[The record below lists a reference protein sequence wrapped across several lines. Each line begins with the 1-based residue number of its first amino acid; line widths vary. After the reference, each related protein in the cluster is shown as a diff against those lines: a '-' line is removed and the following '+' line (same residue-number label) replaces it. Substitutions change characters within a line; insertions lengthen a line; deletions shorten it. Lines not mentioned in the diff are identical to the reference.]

1 VYEVGG
7 GGAVAAALAGEVDEQ
22 HVALRHDGVRV
33 FAPAVGT
40 LHAVARMEEDEREE
54 RKEEAEE
61 LGHGEIVVNGGIRRR
76 VNGWVRGQV
85 NR

>member
-1 VYEVGG
+1 M
-7 GGAVAAALAGEVDEQ
+7 AGEVDEQ

-40 LHAVARMEEDEREE
+40 LHAVARMEEDECEE

-61 LGHGEIVVNGGIRRR
+61 LGHGILSKRGGVNEWGCKR
-76 VNGWVRGQV
+76 VDG
-85 NR
+85 